1 MPADQYIR
9 PLQPQPIEQ
18 KETEQVENR
27 SEVDLSIP
35 AKIKLEDLQTPSP
48 IPDPVPFKEEWLSF
62 PTYTLEELQTAT
74 KIPLFPP
81 PTDLSTEGENDL
93 RRQLYKQNPS
103 RYILSLLE
111 SVLKVYDRQELERQH
126 QCHPVLKPIPPKPV
140 PSSSLCLLLN
150 KLYQKVQHDEQAVV
164 NVEDDA
170 LLNSLLEI
178 EEEELLTVDHYS
190 ELKVDYQQ
198 YKKQRQQ
205 WAKEVDAIQQY
216 NERIAHEDTSKEP
229 LYLAHPMIRP
239 TAEEKEQFKK
249 EQKQRKDSK
258 VTKYHLVHSPLLV
271 HEKRYENLY
280 EQTGNPYDKDVYSRL
295 STFYTSAF
303 SDLIRDLPKDYIP
316 PEPVLE
322 SIGLTSDFVHL
333 DTNSAIL
340 EASKEYPYDGLYNRQ
355 TASLMNKELL
365 YFMNHYQEYEYQK
378 QFIIEEEYL
387 SMDYIHKVCFYRY
400 PLESRARREEKM
412 ETFGEIW
419 LRETAS
425 GDDVVLSEDDRRSE
439 DNEIVSVEEETID
452 NDKGSGDSNSV
463 VPIKEES
470 IVDNDKGDDVVPIKE
485 ETVDNDNG
493 NDKGSGDSNEI
504 VPIKEESIVD
514 NDKGDVIVPTE
525 EETTKNSNDVLP
537 IEETIDNNNEI
548 VPIEESTIDNDS
560 GEDVVLTEE
569 ETVDNNNG
577 DVLPIE
583 ENTVDKGN
591 NNEILLEEEIPKETE
606 NSDNIL
612 PTEETPVETTTKM
625 ILSEESLPTETNIT
639 LFSENQTEDSPF
651 SLLLSPN
658 QQDLSD
664 NSFFNDKSS
673 PSTSAEKEYELY
685 SKNSSLFESAPDSDT
700 SPTIELSNA
709 VDSHETTP
717 SFMVTLQSPTTS
729 KSEEEEHSDSSGSD
743 QDIQSP
749 ASTPSSPQ
757 QEISLVAT
765 STSSQQE
772 ISLVTTITP
781 SSPQEISLVTTT
793 IPSPQQE
800 ISLVTDTIPSPQQD
814 ISPVATTIPSPQQEI
829 SPVATTIP
837 SPQQEISPSTDTPT
851 DSDSPQQDISPVATT
866 PSSPSFPQSPI
877 TSFPLSTISV
887 YTPLQGGQILALMA
901 PLCPLLLFVH
911 IIPSWLCLSFH
922 SSYIHGEDLIF
933 SRSPF
938 YSTLVFSPGVR
949 FHLLFQLLESLLSK
963 PTNQC

>member
-205 WAKEVDAIQQY
+205 WAKEVDTIQQY

-400 PLESRARREEKM
+400 PLESRARREKKM

-439 DNEIVSVEEETID
+439 DNEIVSVEH
-452 NDKGSGDSNSV
+452 
-463 VPIKEES
+463 KES
-470 IVDNDKGDDVVPIKE
+470 
-485 ETVDNDNG
+485 
-493 NDKGSGDSNEI
+493 
-504 VPIKEESIVD
+504 
-514 NDKGDVIVPTE
+514 
-525 EETTKNSNDVLP
+525 
-537 IEETIDNNNEI
+537 
-548 VPIEESTIDNDS
+548 
-560 GEDVVLTEE
+560 
-569 ETVDNNNG
+569 
-577 DVLPIE
+577 
-583 ENTVDKGN
+583 
-591 NNEILLEEEIPKETE
+591 
-606 NSDNIL
+606 
-612 PTEETPVETTTKM
+612 
-625 ILSEESLPTETNIT
+625 
-639 LFSENQTEDSPF
+639 
-651 SLLLSPN
+651 
-658 QQDLSD
+658 
-664 NSFFNDKSS
+664 
-673 PSTSAEKEYELY
+673 
-685 SKNSSLFESAPDSDT
+685 
-700 SPTIELSNA
+700 
-709 VDSHETTP
+709 
-717 SFMVTLQSPTTS
+717 
-729 KSEEEEHSDSSGSD
+729 
-743 QDIQSP
+743 
-749 ASTPSSPQ
+749 
-757 QEISLVAT
+757 
-765 STSSQQE
+765 
-772 ISLVTTITP
+772 
-781 SSPQEISLVTTT
+781 
-793 IPSPQQE
+793 
-800 ISLVTDTIPSPQQD
+800 
-814 ISPVATTIPSPQQEI
+814 
-829 SPVATTIP
+829 
-837 SPQQEISPSTDTPT
+837 
-851 DSDSPQQDISPVATT
+851 
-866 PSSPSFPQSPI
+866 
-877 TSFPLSTISV
+877 
-887 YTPLQGGQILALMA
+887 
-901 PLCPLLLFVH
+901 
-911 IIPSWLCLSFH
+911 
-922 SSYIHGEDLIF
+922 
-933 SRSPF
+933 
-938 YSTLVFSPGVR
+938 
-949 FHLLFQLLESLLSK
+949 
-963 PTNQC
+963 

>member
-48 IPDPVPFKEEWLSF
+48 ILDPVPFKEEWLSF

-111 SVLKVYDRQELERQH
+111 SVLEVYDRQELERQH

-400 PLESRARREEKM
+400 PLESRARREKKM

-439 DNEIVSVEEETID
+439 DNEIVSVEEESID

-470 IVDNDKGDDVVPIKE
+470 IVDN
-485 ETVDNDNG
+485 N
-493 NDKGSGDSNEI
+493 
-504 VPIKEESIVD
+504 
-514 NDKGDVIVPTE
+514 KGDVIVPTE

-537 IEETIDNNNEI
+537 IEETIDNNNNNEI

-569 ETVDNNNG
+569 ETIDNNNG

-772 ISLVTTITP
+772 ISLVTTST
-781 SSPQEISLVTTT
+781 SSL
-793 IPSPQQE
+793 QQE
-800 ISLVTDTIPSPQQD
+800 

-829 SPVATTIP
+829 LPVATTTSPQQEISLVTDTTSPQQDISPIADTSTDSDSPFTPSSPQQEISLVATSTPSSPQQEISPIP
-837 SPQQEISPSTDTPT
+837 TTPSSPQQEISPSTDTPT
-851 DSDSPQQDISPVATT
+851 DSDSPQQDISPVAATT
-866 PSSPSFPQSPI
+866 SSPSSPQSPI

-887 YTPLQGGQILALMA
+887 YTPLQGG
-901 PLCPLLLFVH
+901 
-911 IIPSWLCLSFH
+911 
-922 SSYIHGEDLIF
+922 
-933 SRSPF
+933 
-938 YSTLVFSPGVR
+938 
-949 FHLLFQLLESLLSK
+949 
-963 PTNQC
+963 